1 MDTEA
6 MYEQAMAD
14 IAAGQHENAQ
24 RLLNQVIKKNPSHE
38 QAWLGLAL
46 IVPEMDQ
53 AIECLNRVLELNPG
67 NVEAFDYLNMARQ
80 EKKRDEAARAA
91 AQSSSPQGSADGRTG
106 MPRLGNYLLEA
117 KLVTHAELQAAL
129 AVQRRGDAA
138 GQPKRLGQILVEQG
152 VITARQ
158 LDEAVRKQI
167 EQFNTWFRD

>member
-80 EKKRDEAARAA
+80 EKKRDEVARAA
-91 AQSSSPQGSADGRTG
+91 AHASAPPGPAGGGAG

-117 KLVTHAELQAAL
+117 KLVTPAQLETAL
-129 AVQRRGDAA
+129 AVQRKADASA
-138 GQPKRLGQILVEQG
+138 QPKRLGQILVEQG
-152 VITARQ
+152 VISARQ

-167 EQFNTWFRD
+167 QQFNNWFRD

>member
-80 EKKRDEAARAA
+80 EKKRDEAAKAA
-91 AQSSSPQGSADGRTG
+91 AMPSAPRGTADERAG

-117 KLVTHAELQAAL
+117 KLVTPEQLQAAL
-129 AVQRRGDAA
+129 ALQRKADAA
-138 GQPKRLGQILVEQG
+138 GRQKRLGQILVEQG
-152 VITARQ
+152 VITTAQ
-158 LDEAVRKQI
+158 LDAAVVDQQRR
-167 EQFNTWFRD
+167 FNSLFWD